1 MTTGLQTPRSSDAEA
16 IPDALALAFAPLH
29 KRAFG
34 IAVGAAAGLLFFLVT
49 AIELLRGVDIGLYLL
64 AEYFYGYSVTWG
76 GAFIG
81 LFWGFA
87 VGFVA
92 GWFIA
97 FCRNLALAISIFISR
112 TRGELHATADF
123 LDHI

>member
-1 MTTGLQTPRSSDAEA
+1 MASRPALADGSLPPE
-16 IPDALALAFAPLH
+16 LALAFAPLH

-34 IAVGAAAGLLFFLVT
+34 IALGLAAGLLFFSFT
-49 AIELLRGVDIGLYLL
+49 AIYILRGPIQGANLWLL
-64 AEYFYGYSVTWG
+64 GQYFWGYRVTWP
-76 GAFIG
+76 GAFMG
-81 LFWGFA
+81 LVWGFV

-97 FCRNLALAISIFISR
+97 FCRNFMLAVSIFIIR
-112 TRGELHATADF
+112 TRADLNQSNDF

>member
-1 MTTGLQTPRSSDAEA
+1 MPVTPHPAAAQLPE
-16 IPDALALAFAPLH
+16 PLALAFAPLD
-29 KRAFG
+29 KRALG
-34 IAVGAAAGLLFFLVT
+34 VATGLATGLFLFLTT
-49 AIELLRGVDIGLYLL
+49 AITLVREGGEAVNLWLLGQYL
-64 AEYFYGYSVTWG
+64 AGYTQTWR

-81 LFWGFA
+81 LGWGLV

-97 FCRNLALAISIFISR
+97 FCRNFVIAASLFWIRARS
-112 TRGELHATADF
+112 ELDQTQDF